1 MAKTKEENKETLA
14 NYKQTMLK
22 HFGKASGV
30 VVEKPEDLVIEKFST
45 GSMLLDDTLAGGY
58 PKGMIIELFGDNASG
73 KTTTAIHAAKEHQA
87 KYPGEPILWIDL
99 ERVFDPVYNET
110 IGLKCN
116 EEDGFL
122 LLRPSKGEDVY
133 EAAKTFCK
141 MHLGGLI
148 VIDSVSLILPTRED
162 EGDVG
167 DAQMASQARLN
178 SQGLR
183 MLFPHAS
190 DSKTTVIFLNQV
202 RSKIGSY
209 GDPDISGGGRALGFY
224 ARVRLKTS
232 RSKGEDGVSMG
243 MSYKVIKGTFGKKGC
258 EGALVKTAIQFGEGI
273 DRIGEIIDVAL
284 EHGIVKKSGSWFS
297 YGGNNLAQ
305 GKPAVKDL
313 LKSNEDLLKEIWD
326 KVEEA
331 ER

>member
-1 MAKTKEENKETLA
+1 MTKTKEEDKETISK
-14 NYKQTMLK
+14 YRQRMVK
-22 HFGKASGV
+22 HFGKYSGV
-30 VVEKPEDLVIEKFST
+30 VIEKPEDLVIEKFST
-45 GSMLLDDTLAGGY
+45 GSMLLDDKLAGGY
-58 PKGMIIELFGDNASG
+58 PKGMIIEVFGDNASG

-87 KYPGEPILWIDL
+87 KYPDEPILWIDL

-110 IGLKCN
+110 IGLKCS
-116 EEDGFL
+116 EEDNFI

-141 MHLGGLI
+141 MHLGGLV
-148 VIDSVSLILPTRED
+148 VIDSVSLILPTKED

-190 DSKTTVIFLNQV
+190 DSKTTVMFLNQV

-224 ARVRLKTS
+224 ARVRLKTT
-232 RSKGEDGVSMG
+232 RSKGEEGISMG
-243 MSYKVIKGTFGKKGC
+243 MSYKIIKGTFGSKGC
-258 EGALVKTAIQFGEGI
+258 EGTLVKTSIQFGEGL

-284 EHGIVKKSGSWFS
+284 EHGIIEKAGSWFS
-297 YGGNNLAQ
+297 YGKDRLAQ
-305 GKPAVKDL
+305 GKQNVRQL
-313 LKSNEDLLKEIWD
+313 LSENKGLLDEIWA

-331 ER
+331 EA